1 MAERTIDPARATAT
15 SRDWTTLG
23 LGLAAT
29 ILVGIGPIL
38 VLLAAVE
45 LSDPNAPGLIEA
57 FYADRSRWQPML
69 IAEPAALLGL
79 VVFLAFVGR
88 LRAALG
94 ETVTT
99 ASLSAGAVVFAALGF
114 ASIAAQTTTAGT
126 AIFAPAF
133 EPDPHVAMALSH
145 LGYVLLAGAMMGAAT
160 MAFAVARAVRR
171 SPRLPRWLGPPSL
184 GLGVL
189 CLGSI
194 FFVYA
199 PLLLFLVWLPVL
211 GVIASRPARG
221 A

>member
-1 MAERTIDPARATAT
+1 MAERTMAPARASAT

-23 LGLAAT
+23 LGLAAP
-29 ILVGIGPIL
+29 ILVGVGPVL

-57 FYADRSRWQPML
+57 FYADPSRWQPML

-79 VVFLAFVGR
+79 IVFLAFVSR
-88 LRAALG
+88 LRAALD
-94 ETVTT
+94 TPTT

-114 ASIAAQTTTAGT
+114 ASIAAQTTIAGT
-126 AIFAPAF
+126 AMFAPAF

-160 MAFAVARAVRR
+160 MAFAVARAVR
-171 SPRLPRWLGPPSL
+171 SGPHLPRWLGPLSL

-211 GVIASRPARG
+211 GVIASRRAGG

>member
-1 MAERTIDPARATAT
+1 MAEISPDGERMTTA
-15 SRDWTTLG
+15 SRDWLMIG
-23 LGLAAT
+23 FGLAAAV
-29 ILVGIGPIL
+29 LLGIGPA
-38 VLLAAVE
+38 LLFLTGVE
-45 LSDPNAPGLIEA
+45 LSDPDAPRLVEA
-57 FYADRSRWQPML
+57 FYADRSQWQPML

-99 ASLSAGAVVFAALGF
+99 ASLSAGAIVFAALGF

-126 AIFAPAF
+126 AMFAPSF
-133 EPDPHVAMALSH
+133 EPDPHSAMALSH

-171 SPRLPRWLGPPSL
+171 DPRLPRWLGPLSL

-199 PLLLFLVWLPVL
+199 PLLLFLVWVPVL
-211 GVIASRPARG
+211 GVIASRRAGG